1 MTFSTTVAFSD
12 WLRDVSECQPE
23 AASLLGASSE
33 EQQRRGYFHTLHEI
47 LQQPASWIHTAEQ
60 MSRMGAE
67 LHRCLDGIR
76 SLILTGSGSSEY
88 AGQCVRLELQ
98 RKLGVSTSAIG
109 GGVLLTHGTGALPP
123 ERPGLVVS
131 MARSGDSPESVGALS
146 LLLEIEPRLRHLVL
160 TCNAAG
166 KLATSFRGRA

>member
-88 AGQCVRLELQ
+88 AGQCV
-98 RKLGVSTSAIG
+98 
-109 GGVLLTHGTGALPP
+109 LLTHGTGALPP

-166 KLATSFRGRA
+166 KLATSFRGRAEIQVVALDDETNDRSL